1 VGAQRALGRG
11 PHSDEAVDAALLELV
26 DRITGRLRKAN
37 RVARTVVLRLR
48 FEDFSRA
55 TRSRTLV
62 EATAETAPI
71 LATAQE
77 LLEQIRP
84 AQLTLIGVAA
94 ANLADDSAVQLAL
107 PFERRSRSDLDTAVD
122 EVRSRFGTGS
132 LTRATLLGRTPGI
145 TAPLLPD

>member
-1 VGAQRALGRG
+1 
-11 PHSDEAVDAALLELV
+11 
-26 DRITGRLRKAN
+26 
-37 RVARTVVLRLR
+37 VVLRLR